1 MILSEERNR
10 RYNRTILSEEQ
21 NRRNK
26 IEGKNASAFEPRHA
40 KGKVILP
47 VRRLRNAEAFL
58 IYSMEEAQ

>member
-40 KGKVILP
+40 KGKVIP
-47 VRRLRNAEAFL
+47 ACAVHRNIEAFL
-58 IYSMEEAQ
+58 IHSMEEEQ